1 MQEGESVHL
10 LTPELAGAAQNC
22 KLTNVAQL
30 YGGVSEIIQNLNL
43 PYMESTQVKD
53 KAPASTPNPP
63 STNPHTSTSITHHP
77 TPPIQHT
84 PHIMPHYASQPFYT
98 PYTMPFYTPHT
109 MQLYQPLYAVHSQSY
124 PHNTQPLP
132 TAPTLPTNQPL
143 PTTPPV
149 PTQLRD
155 STSTVLF
162 GHPPSPDTFGM
173 HLRLRELQ
181 YARS

>member
-10 LTPELAGAAQNC
+10 LTPESAGAAQNC

-30 YGGVSEIIQNLNL
+30 YGGVSESIQNLNL

-63 STNPHTSTSITHHP
+63 STNPHTSTLITHHP

-149 PTQLRD
+149 LTPPQDTQHTTNSGTHD
-155 STSTVLF
+155 SS
-162 GHPPSPDTFGM
+162 S
-173 HLRLRELQ
+173 R
-181 YARS
+181 RSLHAPK